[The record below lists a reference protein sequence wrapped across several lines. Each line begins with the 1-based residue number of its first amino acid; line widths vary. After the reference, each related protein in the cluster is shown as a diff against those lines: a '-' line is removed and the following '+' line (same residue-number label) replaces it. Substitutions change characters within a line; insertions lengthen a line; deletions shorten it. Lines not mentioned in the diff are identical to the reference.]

1 MNKTY
6 RYSGPLS
13 AVTLPDDALPKGR
26 QVRLFPGRDIVL
38 PEDNAYV
45 KALVARGH
53 LTPVAAPVNQAAAA
67 PAVATAPVAPVA
79 APVASSAQAAPAAK
93 TEVVSVGT
101 ASAAAPAANT
111 KPTGA

>member
-26 QVRLFPGRDIVL
+26 QVSLFPGREIAL

-45 KALVARGH
+45 KALVARGY
-53 LTPVAAPVNQAAAA
+53 LTPVASHCAPAA
-67 PAVATAPVAPVA
+67 PAVQPAPAVA
-79 APVASSAQAAPAAK
+79 AAVKPESAPA
-93 TEVVSVGT
+93 GT
-101 ASAAAPAANT
+101 DSAVPPGKAAAPAANT
-111 KPTGA
+111 KPTGE